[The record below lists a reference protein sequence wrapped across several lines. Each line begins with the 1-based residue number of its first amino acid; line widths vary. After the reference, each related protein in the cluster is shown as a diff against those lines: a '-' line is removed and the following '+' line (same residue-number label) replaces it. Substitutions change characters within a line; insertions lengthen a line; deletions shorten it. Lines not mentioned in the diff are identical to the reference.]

1 MVILLMRHADAVP
14 AVDAGGLDVARTLS
28 DLGKKRLERA
38 VPLIAKAKLP
48 VQQILTSPYPRALE
62 TAEIIG
68 EAFPGIE
75 IKKVV
80 DLQAGARLPVLKL
93 ILSKNIQDIP
103 SLVVGHMPDLAVFA
117 SYLSGLP
124 SFLEEG
130 MTPGEI
136 VAIEGE
142 KLLWRKKLEDWRD

>member
-1 MVILLMRHADAVP
+1 MIISLMRHADAVSV
-14 AVDAGGLDVARTLS
+14 ADAGGLDVARTLS
-28 DLGKKRLERA
+28 DLGKKRLRGA

-62 TAEIIG
+62 TAELVG

-80 DLQAGARLPVLKL
+80 QLQAGARVPTLKE
-93 ILSKNIQDIP
+93 ILKKEIRDVP

-117 SYLSGLP
+117 SLLSGLP

-136 VAIEGE
+136 VAIEDG
-142 KLLWRKKLEDWRD
+142 KFLWRKKLEDWRV